1 LIFTAD
7 PLCTQVGIGNN
18 VKMNTDSQFDNSS
31 YLQLYKN
38 LLERNDKHTNES
50 TGAMCMMK
58 RDGFELLSAY
68 LDGEVTVAERK
79 QVEEWL
85 ANDPAIQSLYAQQ
98 VKLRQGLR
106 ALPVP
111 PPQQPIEETV
121 QQVMKRLH
129 HRFITRWMF
138 GGVAIAACVIGAVS
152 GLIINGEGRT
162 PHLAYKQTTTEPIK
176 QAQTGSTPA
185 TGSPLMVAINNP
197 VVPIPK
203 AAEASHKLPMFQQP
217 STGSR
222 VEKNLN

>member
-1 LIFTAD
+1 MF
-7 PLCTQVGIGNN
+7 TQVGIGNN

-31 YLQLYKN
+31 DLQLYKN

-50 TGAMCMMK
+50 TGAMRMMK

-68 LDGEVTVAERK
+68 LDGEVTVAQRK

-85 ANDPAIQSLYAQQ
+85 ANDTTAQNFYARQ

-106 ALPVP
+106 TLPVP
-111 PPQQPIEETV
+111 QPQQPVEETV

-129 HRFITRWMF
+129 RRSITGWMF
-138 GGVAIAACVIGAVS
+138 GGVAIAACAIGAVA
-152 GLIINGEGRT
+152 GLIINGEGQI
-162 PHLAYKQTTTEPIK
+162 PQLAYKQTSTEPIK
-176 QAQTGSTPA
+176 QAQTTSEPA

-203 AAEASHKLPMFQQP
+203 AAEAFPRVPIFQVQP
-217 STGSR
+217 TPGSR
-222 VEKNLN
+222 MEKNLN